1 MQKNRRVQAQIA
13 HLEAARR
20 RKDDERRQKME
31 EKRKLGAAFK
41 NDRNGS
47 KDANGRDPNAIL
59 KEKLKKLDS
68 VEEEDLTESQS
79 NQPSSNRFQYSQYDL
94 RDGGDQM
101 AVPLDID
108 GKRRRIPSVRY
119 DVKDSS
125 NLHV

>member
-1 MQKNRRVQAQIA
+1 
-13 HLEAARR
+13 
-20 RKDDERRQKME
+20 ME